1 MPLTCFEAKHIAE
14 DFGLFGRDFHSL
26 RFSEQELLGRK
37 AKECG
42 YRKPKNANGSTAR
55 YFAAY
60 VVKKATLPMSVR

>member
-14 DFGLFGRDFHSL
+14 DFGLFGRDFHS
-26 RFSEQELLGRK
+26 